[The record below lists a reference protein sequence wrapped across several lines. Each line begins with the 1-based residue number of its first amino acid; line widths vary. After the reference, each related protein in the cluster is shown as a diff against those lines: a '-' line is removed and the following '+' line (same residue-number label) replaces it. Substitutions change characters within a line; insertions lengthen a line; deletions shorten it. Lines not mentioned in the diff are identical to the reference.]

1 MKKLLSAIFAT
12 IMLAAI
18 ATFTGA
24 ALADTYKYVP
34 EDGKPVAY
42 VSQGSAKGAYL
53 VTKADGTTAEVAEGT
68 GALTLA
74 ATSVK
79 DSGGYVVMLCD
90 VNVVTY
96 TKNDK
101 GEDVAQ
107 SYGFTGASGD
117 NIITYMGNTKAKT
130 PINLQA
136 ANMCYIIGNA
146 KFDYLN
152 FTITEGSD
160 NSLRGG
166 ESYDK
171 APMNKLIMGEN
182 LTTNSFTLTGG
193 NMEVYGGTYGNIRFA
208 QYRQSQTYDHI
219 NIKIGGNASITKI
232 TATWSDEQTCTV
244 TNDVNIEVVGGT
256 FPGNIT
262 MSGDKSKF
270 IINGNYN
277 LTITGG
283 AVSGDITLA
292 GNTTLDG
299 TASLSMIDYPE
310 GANKEAVVA
319 KVKTEKFDTVLISSV
334 YVSDK
339 GDDTAAGTAE
349 APVKTLAKALEK
361 LGKNGGVIYVTDTL
375 ALTGAESARTASVTF
390 MSATNN
396 AVVVVSDDYSIGGAT
411 TFQNITIQN
420 GGNGAII
427 AGGKKLTIKKDVKT
441 SAGTDGKYIDII
453 AGNRSDTL
461 VKVDI
466 TIQAG
471 TYNAI
476 YSHGL
481 AGSNVTVSGD
491 VRTIDIGAADD
502 YVMNAHKIIEG
513 TVENASMEVSDFAND
528 SQAVKVTPKENAKAS
543 VNLTTG
549 GSQVNG
555 AVQSFIRVEYYVYG
569 KSGETLSFKPE
580 IEINGKTY
588 QAQQTSKL
596 GWNVANFTISDA
608 GNFSSFKF
616 YPYGDAAN
624 LASHNKNYICSI
636 TLSQLENTAEL
647 TYDNPKMTVGG
658 DYIPVLADFIMTSTE
673 LVNTSDIGNVTVEE
687 TPFAAGAAVK
697 ITPTAATGAKVD
709 YYVLEDGSITTLR
722 GDFRP
727 YVRVEYYLYA
737 REGESFAEAKPTI
750 QIGAKT
756 YVAAET
762 LKTNEWAV
770 ATFNITDE
778 SSPFQSFSFYPYGTA
793 TGLNEWNKLY
803 VQNITFSQTENTAAP
818 TYAKPDMA
826 ENGELVPYVF
836 ETDDGIPVVY
846 VTNGGVYTGE
856 YTGSTDSTKAYGSL
870 TSAFAAID
878 DAKLEKAYVI
888 MLDDIDFAK
897 TIPTHTAMM
906 ILRGKTKEDGSK
918 VKLSGCYMAS
928 TNGPLTLENLNLH
941 WRENTGYRN
950 DDLALNSSA
959 HKLVIGKQGVK
970 DDVIVTKYNGD
981 SSLMLT
987 GTNITINSGTWSI
1000 RFGEYQSTVNTK
1012 EVNITLND
1020 GTLNQIN
1027 ATHGVKEST
1036 TTVADN
1042 VNVTIN
1048 GGTIASTFKGIGG
1061 GPGTFTV
1068 GGNINFNFTGGNFD
1082 NVATGSIAPGVTTIP
1097 GKKTIDILDYT
1108 GTTTDLASKI
1118 NKAQFDVLN
1127 INSVYLKNGGTGDG
1141 SSEANAF
1148 GNLADAVKACYNVE
1162 ENGAIV
1168 GGKIVICGD
1177 GYTVEGTVSE
1187 GTDHSNT
1194 ILYTS
1199 ENNAPLNFAAGYLTL
1214 NGPAKFNNIKL
1225 VMENSDESAI
1235 VANGNALTIGENV
1248 TTVPYEGKYLDIIGG
1263 KPSGKVENVNVT
1275 VNGGDFGKV
1284 ISGDSV
1290 TGNSNITLNGGTIH
1304 DEIVGGTSVANGVIG
1319 GNVTITINDGNIK
1332 GNIIGGSVAEN
1343 GSVEGIIYIN
1353 LNGGTYSVNT
1363 TITATNTSATS
1374 TVSGNAEVT
1383 INGGDFSLMG
1393 DGQIQPGSG
1402 TCGDKICV
1410 DYKNYEGSID
1420 TIQKVVSKTFNVIV
1434 TKPQDKPT
1442 FTPGDKFIFI
1452 IENIGD
1458 PTKALTKAIPFKIN
1472 QTAPQSGD
1480 PIVVSPKQ
1488 LNIKMD
1494 GADHATMTLQT
1505 VKETADTIRFVPN
1518 HNPTKGSSIVVDG
1531 YNINGRG
1538 VDVAKYKYIEI
1549 VYYYTVPEGSE
1560 PAVQNMYFRPLSD
1573 HASCAAGTS
1582 GDLVTNKWATTLI
1595 DMSESFAGKTGA
1607 LKQYHFYPMGNG
1619 KKGTDVPTDQYIDI
1633 ISMTFYT
1640 DKPNTIIQGGSAPD
1654 AKVEAAEAAKK
1665 EETKKPTKIE
1675 DINVSVA
1682 NIKSTVDNSGSFTS
1696 ASVTFDGLSCMEYTP
1711 NIQSEKTLAIEG
1723 YNVMGKVIS
1732 LNEYQYLTMKIYVK
1746 TDRTDVQFKPSLY
1759 IYQGGVQGN
1768 AEAVANTTIVSD
1780 TALVPNQWNTVT
1792 LKLTPADPAKHL
1804 TRQFHICP
1812 IGSIKANTM
1821 VKDEK
1826 FYLAEFVLS
1835 AQPPKAP
1842 VAAGE
1847 EEIVEDE
1854 AEVIAESP
1862 EIVIDGSKLINSY
1875 GDYAT
1880 FKSTVGE
1887 FDGKQVVMIK
1897 PSKVNSPVA
1906 IDGSAIFGNT
1916 ELTPNGAMSLAT
1928 HRYAI
1933 VSYYYSTT
1941 DETTERIPEF
1951 ELLGGRI
1958 QSQGNVVNGVTAKG
1972 DSALKKNEWATAV
1985 VKLTGNG
1992 SGTLMSGFSFKPF
2005 GTTAASNVASNGDVL
2020 YIENITFV
2028 SNRP

>member
-1 MKKLLSAIFAT
+1 MKKLLSAIFAM

-24 ALADTYKYVP
+24 ALADTYKYEP
-34 EDGKPVAY
+34 ADGKPVAY
-42 VSQGSAKGAYL
+42 VSKGTDGGNEVYV
-53 VTKADGTTAEVAEGT
+53 VTKADGTTANVADGA

-74 ATSVK
+74 ASSVK
-79 DSGGYVVMLCD
+79 DGGYVVMLCD
-90 VNVVTY
+90 VDTSA
-96 TKNDK
+96 TT
-101 GEDVAQ
+101 
-107 SYGFTGASGD
+107 SYCFTGASGD
-117 NIITYMGNTKAKT
+117 NIITYMGAPDATTKINLKAK
-130 PINLQA
+130 
-136 ANMCYIIGNA
+136 NMCSTNGNA
-146 KFDYLN
+146 KFDYLH
-152 FTITEGSD
+152 FTIEGGSD
-160 NSLRGG
+160 NSLRACADYNGV
-166 ESYDK
+166 
-171 APMNKLIMGEN
+171 PMYKLIMGEN
-182 LTTNSFTLTGG
+182 LTGGFTLTGG
-193 NMEVYGGTYGNIRFA
+193 NLEIYGGSFGSIRFA
-208 QYRQSQTYDHI
+208 QWGQTQTYDHI
-219 NIKIGGNASITKI
+219 NIKIGGNATVSNI
-232 TATWSDEQTCTV
+232 TATWVDGKNCTV
-244 TNDVNIEVVGGT
+244 NNDVNIEVVGGT
-256 FPGNIT
+256 FPGYVSI
-262 MSGDKSKF
+262 SGGTSTFNVK
-270 IINGNYN
+270 GNYN

-283 AVSGDITLA
+283 KVSGDVTFA
-292 GNTTLDG
+292 ANTTVSG
-299 TASLSMIDYPE
+299 TKTLSMIDYPE
-310 GANKEAVVA
+310 GADKNAVAA
-319 KVKTEKFDTVLISSV
+319 KVKTDKFDIALISSV
-334 YVSDK
+334 YVSDN
-339 GDDTAAGTAE
+339 GDDSADGTAE
-349 APVKTLAKALEK
+349 APVKTLAKAVEK
-361 LGKNGGVIYVTDTL
+361 LGASDGAIFVTDTL
-375 ALTGAESARTASVTF
+375 TLTGAESARTAEVTF
-390 MSATNN
+390 MSATSN
-396 AVVVVSDDYSIGGAT
+396 AVVNISGDYTIGGTT
-411 TFQNITIQN
+411 TFKNITIKN
-420 GGNGAII
+420 GGDGAII
-427 AGGKKLTIKKDVKT
+427 AGGKKLVIKNDVKT
-441 SAGTDGKYIDII
+441 AEDGGKYIDIV
-453 AGNRSDTL
+453 AGNRDDTL
-461 VKVDI
+461 I
-466 TIQAG
+466 TVNVSIEAG

-476 YSHGL
+476 YAHGL
-481 AGSNVTVSGD
+481 AGSTVNVSAGVK
-491 VRTIDIGAADD
+491 TIDIGAADD
-502 YVMNAHKIIEG
+502 YVMYAHTIVNG
-513 TVENASMEVSDFAND
+513 TVENASIEVSDFAND
-528 SQAVKVTPKENAKAS
+528 SQALKVTPKTGEKAS
-543 VNLTTG
+543 IELTTG
-549 GSQVNG
+549 GSQING
-555 AVQSFIRVEYYVYG
+555 AGQSFVRVEYYVHG
-569 KSGETLSFKPE
+569 KSGETLSYKPILE
-580 IEINGKTY
+580 IGEKIY
-588 QAQQTSKL
+588 QAQLASKI

-608 GNFSSFKF
+608 GKFSTFKF
-616 YPYGDAAN
+616 YPYGDNTAA
-624 LASHNKNYICSI
+624 ASHNKNYICSI
-636 TLSQLENTAEL
+636 AFSQLENKAEL
-647 TYDNPKMTVGG
+647 TYDAPTMTVGG
-658 DYIPVLADFIMTSTE
+658 DFIPVLADFKMTSTE
-673 LVNTSDIGNVTVEE
+673 LVNTSDISSVTVEE
-687 TPFAAGAAVK
+687 TPFAVGTAVK

-778 SSPFQSFSFYPYGTA
+778 SAPFQSFSFYPYGTA
-793 TGLNEWNKLY
+793 SGLNEWNKLY
-803 VQNITFSQTENTAAP
+803 VQQITFSQTENLVAP
-818 TYAKPDMA
+818 VYAKPDMT

-836 ETDDGIPVVY
+836 EPGDGIPVVY
-846 VTNGGVYTGE
+846 VTVGGVYSGD

-870 TSAFAAID
+870 SAAFGAID
-878 DAKLEKAYVI
+878 SAKLEKAYVI
-888 MLDDIDFAK
+888 MLDDIDVER
-897 TIPTHTAMM
+897 TVPSHTSMM
-906 ILRGKTKEDGSK
+906 ILRGKEKEDGSK
-918 VKLSGCYMAS
+918 VQLVACYMTSA
-928 TNGPLTLENLNLH
+928 NGPLTLENLELY
-941 WRENTGYRN
+941 WRQNTAGTN
-950 DDLALNSSA
+950 NDLALRSGAS
-959 HKLVIGKQGVK
+959 KLVVGKQGVPN
-970 DDVIVTKYNGD
+970 DVTVKTYGGGN
-981 SSLMLT
+981 SLTLT
-987 GTNITINSGTWSI
+987 GGDITINSGSWAI
-1000 RFGEYQSTVNTK
+1000 RFGEWGAQESYK
-1012 EVNITLND
+1012 EINITLNG
-1020 GTLNQIN
+1020 GTLGYIN
-1027 ATHGVKEST
+1027 ATHSTATST
-1036 TTVADN
+1036 TTVSGD
-1042 VNVTIN
+1042 VNVTVN
-1048 GGTIASTFKGIGG
+1048 GGTVGGSFAGIGNV
-1061 GPGTFTV
+1061 GTFTV
-1068 GGNINFNFTGGNFD
+1068 GGNVNYTFTGGNFNSVKD
-1082 NVATGSIAPGVTTIP
+1082 GSIVPAVKATIN
-1097 GKKTIDILDYT
+1097 GKKTIDILDYV
-1108 GTTTDLASKI
+1108 GSTTNLASKI
-1118 NKAQFDVLN
+1118 NRSAWDVLN

-1141 SSEANAF
+1141 SSADNAF
-1148 GNLADAVKACYNVE
+1148 GNLADAVKACYQVE
-1162 ENGAIV
+1162 DNGAIV

-1177 GYTVEGTVSE
+1177 GYTVDGTVSE

-1235 VANGNALTIGENV
+1235 VANGHALTIGENV

-1263 KPSGKVENVNVT
+1263 KPSGKVETVNVT

-1363 TITATNTSATS
+1363 TITATNLSATS
-1374 TVSGNAEVT
+1374 TVAGNAEIT
-1383 INGGDFSLMG
+1383 INGGDFSAMMK
-1393 DGQIQPGSG
+1393 GQIQPGSG
-1402 TCGDKICV
+1402 FCGDKICV
-1410 DYKNYEGSID
+1410 DYKNYEGSVD
-1420 TIQKVVSKTFNVIV
+1420 KVEEIISKNFDVV
-1434 TKPQDKPT
+1434 VAKPQEKPT

-1452 IENIGD
+1452 IDNIGD

-1560 PAVQNMYFRPLSD
+1560 PAVQNMCIRPLSD

-1665 EETKKPTKIE
+1665 EETKKEETKKPTKIE

-1732 LNEYQYLTMKIYVK
+1732 LNEYQYVTMKIYVK
-1746 TDRTDVQFKPSLY
+1746 TDRTDVQFKPTIFVY
-1759 IYQGGVQGN
+1759 GGGVQGN
-1768 AEAVANTTIVSD
+1768 PEAVANATIVSD

-1804 TRQFHICP
+1804 TRQFHICLV
-1812 IGSIKANTM
+1812 GSIKANTM

-1862 EIVIDGSKLINSY
+1862 EIVVDGSKLINSY

-1933 VSYYYSTT
+1933 VSYYYSTK